1 MKHYFGKGIIQMR
14 NLRLIS
20 ILLIAVLLAAG
31 SVGATRA
38 QDTVN
43 ITYWLAGGVGSAV
56 SPEKQAIVDAFQKA
70 NPNIKVT
77 VESIPFAEYDK
88 KSQTVMTAKEGPDVL
103 EVNSVTIGSFVKT
116 GLLQP
121 IDELVTPSDIKGEQ
135 FYPGAWASVNIKG
148 NVWGLPLDTG
158 TRLILWNE
166 DLFKAAGL
174 KPLGEKVTWEEI
186 LAAAKAINQPDKGI
200 YGWGYAAGERWLS
213 LYDGFGHFAI
223 QNDAVFIDN
232 DGNVTTDS
240 PAMLETLKFYYD
252 LTRYSPPD
260 AMNFNTLA
268 QIEQLFAAGK
278 VGMYIAGWWSM
289 DGAIEANKDL
299 KFGITIP
306 GRKVYG
312 SSTGGW
318 IVSIPAHVEGAKRD
332 AAWKLMQFI
341 FEPKNNAT
349 WTSLVP
355 NQPKAPT
362 DKLADKRYKL
372 YLEVLK
378 DSRHPLP
385 LIAELPSLADAL
397 QVHIQKMLLGQTSP
411 EETQKNM
418 TQEFK
423 DILSK

>member
-1 MKHYFGKGIIQMR
+1 MR
-14 NLRLIS
+14 NFRILS
-20 ILLIAVLLAAG
+20 ILLIAVMLTA
-31 SVGATRA
+31 SVNSTRA

-43 ITYWLAGGVGSAV
+43 ITYWLAGGVGSSL
-56 SPEKQAIVDAFQKA
+56 SPDKQAIIDAFQKA

-77 VESIPFAEYDK
+77 VESIPFADYDK
-88 KSQTVMTAKEGPDVL
+88 KSQTVMIAKEGPDLL

-121 IDELVTPSDIKGEQ
+121 IDELVKSSSVKGEH

-158 TRLILWNE
+158 TRLILWNK
-166 DLFKAAGL
+166 DLFKAAGV
-174 KPLGEKVTWEEI
+174 KPFGEKATWEEI

-223 QNDAVFIDN
+223 QNDAVFIDK

-252 LTRYSPPD
+252 LTRFGPAD

-268 QIEQLFAAGK
+268 QIEQLYAAGK

-289 DGAIEANKDL
+289 DGAIAANKDVN
-299 KFGITIP
+299 FGITIP

-312 SSTGGW
+312 S
-318 IVSIPAHVEGAKRD
+318 
-332 AAWKLMQFI
+332 
-341 FEPKNNAT
+341 
-349 WTSLVP
+349 
-355 NQPKAPT
+355 
-362 DKLADKRYKL
+362 
-372 YLEVLK
+372 
-378 DSRHPLP
+378 
-385 LIAELPSLADAL
+385 
-397 QVHIQKMLLGQTSP
+397 
-411 EETQKNM
+411 
-418 TQEFK
+418 
-423 DILSK
+423 

>member
-1 MKHYFGKGIIQMR
+1 MR
-14 NLRLIS
+14 NIRLIS
-20 ILLIAVLLAAG
+20 ILLIVVLLGA
-31 SVGATRA
+31 SVRFTKADDAVT
-38 QDTVN
+38 
-43 ITYWLAGGVGSAV
+43 ITYWLAGGVGSTLN
-56 SPEKQAIVDAFQKA
+56 PDKQAIIDAFQKE
-70 NPNIKVT
+70 NPNIKVS
-77 VESIPFAEYDK
+77 VEQVPFADYDK
-88 KSQTVMTAKEGPDVL
+88 KSQTAMTAQEGPDIL

-121 IDELVTPSDIKGEQ
+121 IDEVLKSSNIKGEQ

-158 TRLILWNE
+158 TRLVLWNK
-166 DLFKAAGL
+166 DLFKAANL
-174 KPLGEKVTWEEI
+174 KPLGDKVTWEEL
-186 LAAAKAINQPDKGI
+186 LAAAKAINQPDKGV

-223 QNDAVFIDN
+223 QNDAVFIDK
-232 DGNVTTDS
+232 DGKVTTDS

-252 LTRYSPPD
+252 LTRFSPPD

-289 DGAIEANKDL
+289 DGVIAANKDL
-299 KFGITIP
+299 SFGITIP

-318 IVSIPAHVEGAKRD
+318 IVSIPAHVDGAKRD
-332 AAWKLMQFI
+332 AAWKLMQYI
-341 FEPKNNAT
+341 FQPKNNAT
-349 WTSLVP
+349 WTGLVP
-355 NQPKAPT
+355 NQPAAPT
-362 DKLADKRYKL
+362 DKLADKRYEL
-372 YLEVLK
+372 YLKVLP

-385 LIAELPSLADAL
+385 LIAELPSLADSL
-397 QVHIQKMLLGQTSP
+397 QVDIQKMLLGQTSP
-411 EETQKNM
+411 EDTQKNM